1 MKREAQRESGR
12 HGEKVQMEINEYKQQ
27 LADET
32 NRTLKEHERDQQ
44 DVIRKE
50 EDRLDKE
57 RENELK
63 EYEML
68 LTEQFEAEFKRKQ
81 QKLMMYREKEEHD
94 LELSKLRIDKEHQ
107 EKIDGHRR

>member
-1 MKREAQRESGR
+1 
-12 HGEKVQMEINEYKQQ
+12 
-27 LADET
+27 
-32 NRTLKEHERDQQ
+32 LKEHERDQQ

-81 QKLMMYREKEEHD
+81 
-94 LELSKLRIDKEHQ
+94 
-107 EKIDGHRR
+107 